1 MIGFSVAIRRKDGS
15 MFFASPIEGFA
26 TPVWFMHGQALKH
39 AKECRGHGSDAIV
52 VKVKYQDPIVIGPKR
67 HVGDFE

>member
-15 MFFASPIEGFA
+15 MFFATPKEGFA

-39 AKECRGHGSDAIV
+39 AKECREHGSDAIV
-52 VKVKYQDPIVIGPKR
+52 VRVEYQDPSVVGPKR
-67 HVGDFE
+67 YIGELS